1 MKTLKTLFLTG
12 LALFAMSSFAWSAS
26 TAPPG
31 IETHL
36 FPALY
41 KTAKGPVQ
49 KVRVTVKHEG
59 ASANATITLGDQSR
73 KVKLND
79 GPNPFF
85 FEIPQVQSTVQ
96 LPLTVTVGKE
106 QESTRVEVKPV
117 RHWQM
122 NMVQHT
128 HTDIGYTRSQTEILA
143 EHLRYIDYALDYCD
157 ATDNYPDFAK
167 FRWTFSTWVSTQPR
181 SIERICTGD

>member
-79 GPNPFF
+79 GQNPFF
-85 FEIPQVQSTVQ
+85 FEIPQVKSTVQ

-106 QESTRVEVKPV
+106 
-117 RHWQM
+117 
-122 NMVQHT
+122 
-128 HTDIGYTRSQTEILA
+128 L
-143 EHLRYIDYALDYCD
+143 
-157 ATDNYPDFAK
+157 
-167 FRWTFSTWVSTQPR
+167 
-181 SIERICTGD
+181 